1 MGNEH
6 MKKSFFAMGAVA
18 SLLLSGCGYK
28 PLNAPCSMGEG
39 GEAMRNEIAPST
51 SHQRGQATQSA
62 APALS
67 YAQAERP
74 PVAGVFASVR
84 GGDCG
89 PLRPINSGALR

>member
-1 MGNEH
+1 

-89 PLRPINSGALR
+89 PLRPINSGMLR